1 VTKREAEDLGW
12 VFYAVPGDGLDSEE
26 PAAKKRFNES
36 LVYKQLP
43 TEEAL
48 LADIAEWETSHGV
61 KV

>member
-1 VTKREAEDLGW
+1 MTKREAEDLGW
-12 VFYAVPGDGLDSEE
+12 VFYLTPGDSPDSEE

-48 LADIAEWETSHGV
+48 LADIETWELAHGA
-61 KV
+61 KI